1 MFGLSTTAMRVKAFI
16 EHHQLYNIK
25 AFIVDDVYK
34 NIEVIDSYP
43 VLSLSEFRLLEDYHK
58 KAVFL
63 CLAWNRLNQDRRNVF
78 EKYSNELRLVN
89 LISPLAVIRGKILGN
104 NIWLGDYSVL
114 EQGSVVCDNVI
125 MDHLCFVGT
134 NSIIEAHSYIAV
146 KAMIAGDSVI
156 GKQSF
161 VGINTTIFDQVQI
174 GEKSIIAGGEI
185 IKRNIEKY
193 SLVKSVDNIQSIRV
207 YKEDEIINK
216 LLANE
221 NVR

>member
-1 MFGLSTTAMRVKAFI
+1 
-16 EHHQLYNIK
+16 
-25 AFIVDDVYK
+25 
-34 NIEVIDSYP
+34 
-43 VLSLSEFRLLEDYHK
+43 
-58 KAVFL
+58 
-63 CLAWNRLNQDRRNVF
+63 
-78 EKYSNELRLVN
+78 
-89 LISPLAVIRGKILGN
+89 
-104 NIWLGDYSVL
+104 
-114 EQGSVVCDNVI
+114 